1 VLNYFFKKKSKLL
14 KSTNF
19 QYVFSNPCN
28 KNTFHINILGRSNLL
43 GHPRLGLSISRKNI
57 KHAYRRNKIKR
68 LIRETFRLLQHRLI
82 SMDFVVI
89 AKKNIVYLNNK
100 KIVNILE
107 YIWSN
112 YQR

>member
-1 VLNYFFKKKSKLL
+1 
-14 KSTNF
+14 
-19 QYVFSNPCN
+19 
-28 KNTFHINILGRSNLL
+28 
-43 GHPRLGLSISRKNI
+43 
-57 KHAYRRNKIKR
+57 
-68 LIRETFRLLQHRLI
+68 
-82 SMDFVVI
+82 MDFVVI